1 MQGGPVSKQ
10 QKTKQTKQKHTI
22 KSVDLMD
29 KFLVNFV
36 FISDVFI

>member
-1 MQGGPVSKQ
+1 MRGGPVSKQ
-10 QKTKQTKQKHTI
+10 NKNHTI